1 LRFDFV
7 FDLFEVEFID
17 DEEEEV
23 FWVDLVGFLDVV

>member
-1 LRFDFV
+1 MFN
-7 FDLFEVEFID
+7 LFEVEFID